1 MPRLLSRSLRPCLVF
16 AFLLATAA
24 GCRPKDALDPDHDLP
39 PGKVQA
45 LMEADKT
52 ISEGDRLTQEGVR
65 LRDEGKTEEGEK
77 MIREG
82 ETKKAQGQQMLDRA
96 KMMK

>member
-1 MPRLLSRSLRPCLVF
+1 MQRLLSRSVRLLLVF
-16 AFLLATAA
+16 ALLLATA
-24 GCRPKDALDPDHDLP
+24 GCRPKDSLDPDRELP
-39 PGKVQA
+39 PDKLNA
-45 LMEADKT
+45 LKEADKV
-52 ISEGDRLTQEGVR
+52 ISEGETLTREGVR

>member
-1 MPRLLSRSLRPCLVF
+1 MPRLLSRTVRPCLVF
-16 AFLLATAA
+16 ALLLATAA
-24 GCRPKDALDPDHDLP
+24 GCRPKDSLDPDHDLP
-39 PGKVQA
+39 PGKLQA
-45 LMEADKT
+45 LMEADT
-52 ISEGDRLTQEGVR
+52 VITEGDKLTKEGVR

-82 ETKKAQGQQMLDRA
+82 ETKKAQGQQMMDRA